1 MNFLSLACKASF
13 ILDSL
18 KFFIAGAMTSSCQS
32 KSSSSNSLITYVI
45 NLDGDFGSLPQVTL
59 LRDITASIAL
69 GNKSKID
76 PDLPI
81 LPEDIL
87 SLTKNETTQK
97 RILAYKKFYKKIFLA
112 KKCCFHSNS

>member
-1 MNFLSLACKASF
+1 
-13 ILDSL
+13 
-18 KFFIAGAMTSSCQS
+18 MTSSCQS
-32 KSSSSNSLITYVI
+32 KSLSSNSLITYVI

-97 RILAYKKFYKKIFLA
+97 RIFKKFYENKKNFLA
-112 KKCCFHSNS
+112 KKFCLHSNS